1 MVASPQRLQLHLA
14 LEGIG
19 RVEARRSHQLSS
31 VVAARLVSLSADI
44 GARVRDGQQLGQLDP
59 VDLPGRL
66 QPAALATAGLVPSLG
81 ELVEVRVALPGC
93 RGADLW
99 VVEQLEPGEVV
110 GLVGPSGSGKSTLL
124 KCLGAVLTPT
134 AGFIALGG
142 TPVFEGVR
150 WLTADLTRLRR
161 EQIGFIFQS
170 PYLLPFLT
178 VRDNVAL
185 MAMLLGR
192 PNREARAAAEQLLAD
207 LDVTH
212 RAGAMPQQ
220 LSGGEQ
226 QRVAIARAL
235 INRPPILLA
244 DEPTAP
250 LDTPRAMAVMDLLER
265 LAGQIG
271 TNLRRINE
279 GRDGVVAGS
288 AGCRV

>member
-66 QPAALATAGLVPSLG
+66 QAAALATAGLVPSLG
-81 ELVEVRVALPGC
+81 ELVKVRVALPGC

-99 VVEQLEPGEVV
+99 VLVQLEPGEVV

-161 EQIGFIFQS
+161 EQIGFIVQS

-185 MAMLLGR
+185 MAMLL
-192 PNREARAAAEQLLAD
+192 AD
-207 LDVTH
+207 LDVAH

>member
-1 MVASPQRLQLHLA
+1 VIGGQPAGIVV
-14 LEGIG
+14 EGLRKTYG
-19 RVEARRSHQLSS
+19 SGNTAVEALRD
-31 VVAARLVSLSADI
+31 VWM
-44 GARVRDGQQLGQLDP
+44 RVQ
-59 VDLPGRL
+59 
-66 QPAALATAGLVPSLG
+66 
-81 ELVEVRVALPGC
+81 
-93 RGADLW
+93 
-99 VVEQLEPGEVV
+99 PGEVV

-124 KCLGAVLTPT
+124 KCLGAVLTPSE
-134 AGFIALGG
+134 GHIELGG
-142 TPVFEGVR
+142 QTVFDGDH
-150 WLTADLTRLRR
+150 WLSRDLTRLRR

-192 PNREARAAAEQLLAD
+192 PNQEARAAADQLLCD
-207 LDVTH
+207 LDVSH

-250 LDTPRAMAVMDLLER
+250 LDSPRALAVMDLLDR
-265 LAGQIG
+265 LAGQMG
-271 TNLRRINE
+271 TSVIVVTHDEKILPRMRRIYE
-279 GRDGVVAGS
+279 VRDGVVKEPVSGS
-288 AGCRV
+288 